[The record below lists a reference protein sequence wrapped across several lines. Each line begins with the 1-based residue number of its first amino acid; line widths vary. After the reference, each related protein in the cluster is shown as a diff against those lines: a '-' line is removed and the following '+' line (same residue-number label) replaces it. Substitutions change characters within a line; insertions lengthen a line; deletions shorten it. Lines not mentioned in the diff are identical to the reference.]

1 MSQLLTHP
9 SARASSNGHSAAD
22 QTFTLTASD
31 ITRTNVA
38 TGRFQRSA
46 PASAV
51 AQALAVH
58 MRLPQNTP
66 WALRDSRRGHFLD
79 DTQAIGSQVEDGAQ
93 VDVVPKAHLGG
104 RSN

>member
-1 MSQLLTHP
+1 MNQLLLEAP
-9 SARASSNGHSAAD
+9 APAAVNGHTPDGDA
-22 QTFTLTASD
+22 FTLTASD

-38 TGRFQRSA
+38 TGRFQRTA

-58 MRLPQNTP
+58 MRLPQSTP

-79 DTQAIGSQVEDGAQ
+79 DTQPIGAQ
-93 VDVVPKAHLGG
+93 VDDGAEVDLVPKAHLGG
-104 RSN
+104 RVR